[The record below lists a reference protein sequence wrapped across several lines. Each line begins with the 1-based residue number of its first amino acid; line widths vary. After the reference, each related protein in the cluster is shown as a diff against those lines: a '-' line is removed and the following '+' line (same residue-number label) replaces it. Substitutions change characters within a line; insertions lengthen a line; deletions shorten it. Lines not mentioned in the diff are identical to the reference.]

1 MPEPP
6 PASRFKVR
14 KVDDVTVAFF
24 LARRIVDEEDIEATF
39 GQLQRLA
46 DNSEAGKVVLNF
58 RKVEFLSSAVL
69 GRLMKLHKTL
79 QSGGGRLILCRIAP
93 TLLEV
98 FKLTKLDKVLNIK
111 PDTGEAL
118 GALGVRAR
126 DGEDDP
132 EE

>member
-1 MPEPP
+1 MSEQ
-6 PASRFKVR
+6 PAVRRFKVR
-14 KVDDVTVAFF
+14 KVEDVTVAFF
-24 LARRIVDEEDIEATF
+24 LARRIVDEEDIEDTF

-69 GRLMKLHKTL
+69 GRLVKLHKVL

-93 TLLEV
+93 TIFEV
-98 FKLTKLDKVLNIK
+98 FKLTKLDKVLTIK
-111 PDTGEAL
+111 ADTGEAL
-118 GALGVRAR
+118 SALGVRAR
-126 DGEDDP
+126 DGEDEP

>member
-1 MPEPP
+1 MSEPQ
-6 PASRFKVR
+6 PARRFKVQT
-14 KVDDVTVAFF
+14 VEDVTVAFF
-24 LARRIVDEEDIEATF
+24 LGRRIVDEEDIEATF

-69 GRLMKLHKTL
+69 GRLVKLHKTL
-79 QSGGGRLILCRIAP
+79 QSTGGRLILCRIAP
-93 TLLEV
+93 MIFEV
-98 FKLTKLDKVLNIK
+98 FKLTRLDKVLNIK

-118 GALGVRAR
+118 RALGVRAR
-126 DGEDDP
+126 DGEGEL